1 MVHLLNKKTLFL
13 VFIVLI
19 KNCVC
24 AQVGMEAPS
33 YQDYKDPEQFEKFKK
48 KRIIIGAWQVHKLKE
63 EGALVVKLKTN
74 NLLIDQLKKQG
85 KYELALEKQ
94 LEQFAINRNTMF
106 AYLENLTFCKIYF
119 IYSNSSDSML
129 NGCRQGIFLDTNL
142 TVDPNIKM
150 TESFYLIAEKD
161 FAYSSSI
168 GFVEEQFARSV
179 KETGNPIKMM
189 AIVLKNKYG
198 HQLKNPMPYSV
209 KEVDFST
216 VSYPFEISYFSN
228 DSGAVA
234 VNFPIKRTYFI
245 DLKNKSLPAFN
256 KHQENGRV
264 QTSVKL
270 KKECSYEKLSIAV
283 DQLNENLF
291 ETYKNYPKPDIGRVK
306 YPIKPFL
313 Y

>member
-1 MVHLLNKKTLFL
+1 MVRLLNKKTL
-13 VFIVLI
+13 VLI
-19 KNCVC
+19 FTVLLRSGLS
-24 AQVGMEAPS
+24 AQIGAETPS

-48 KRIIIGAWQVHKLKE
+48 KRIIIGAWQIHKLKE
-63 EGALVVKLKTN
+63 EGALVIKLKTN

-106 AYLENLTFCKIYF
+106 AYLENITFCKVYF
-119 IYSNSSDSML
+119 IYSNSSDSLL

-150 TESFYLIAEKD
+150 NESFYLIAEKD

-168 GFVEEQFARSV
+168 GFVEERFAKSV

-198 HQLKNPMPYSV
+198 HQLKNPMPYSI

-216 VSYPFEISYFSN
+216 VNYPFEISYVSV

-234 VNFPIKRTYFI
+234 IGFPIKRTYFT
-245 DLKNKSLPAFN
+245 DLKNKQLPALIN
-256 KHQENGRV
+256 RQEKGRV
-264 QTSVKL
+264 ITNVKL
-270 KKECSYEKLSIAV
+270 KKENSYEKLSIAV

-291 ETYKNYPKPDIGRVK
+291 ETYKTYPKPDIGRVK